1 MELKLPSSLVVV
13 FEGNAIE
20 YKNSVIA
27 LFDQH
32 AQAEAGVRQLQ
43 EAHFDMQAV
52 SFVGKKL
59 RKEQHAFGFYTAG
72 DRIKF
77 WGGGGAFWGA
87 TLGLLFESAFF
98 MFPDIGP
105 LMAAGPVVAWMIAAL
120 EGAAV
125 VGGLSAIGAALYSIG
140 IPKNNILHYETSL
153 KNGRY
158 MLVFHGTPDAVTRA
172 HAILAGSAETQL
184 YLAEAPA
191 TALV

>member
-1 MELKLPSSLVVV
+1 ML
-13 FEGNAIE
+13 

-32 AQAEAGVRQLQ
+32 PQAEAAVRKLQ
-43 EAHFDMQAV
+43 EAHFDMKAV
-52 SFVGKKL
+52 SFVGKHL
-59 RKEQHAFGFYTAG
+59 RAEQHAFGFYTAG

-77 WGGGGAFWGA
+77 WGGAGAFWGA

-98 MFPDIGP
+98 IFPDIGP
-105 LMAAGPVVAWMIAAL
+105 LMAAGPVVPWMIAAL
-120 EGAAV
+120 EGATC

-140 IPKNNILHYETSL
+140 VPKTNVLHCEASL

-172 HAILAGSAETQL
+172 HALLADTAETQL
-184 YLAEAPA
+184 HLAEAPA
-191 TALV
+191 AALV

>member
-1 MELKLPSSLVVV
+1 MS
-13 FEGNAIE
+13 
-20 YKNSVIA
+20 YKNSVVA

-43 EAHFDMQAV
+43 EAHFDMKAV
-52 SFVGKKL
+52 SFVGKHL
-59 RKEQHAFGFYTAG
+59 REEHHAFGFYTTG

-77 WGGGGAFWGA
+77 WGGTGAFWGA

-98 MFPDIGP
+98 IFPDIGP

-120 EGAAV
+120 EGATV

-140 IPKNNILHYETSL
+140 IPKNNVLHYETSL

-158 MLVFHGTPDAVTRA
+158 MLVFHGTPDAVARA
-172 HAILAGSAETQL
+172 HAVLADSSETHL